1 MNAMKYIAHAGVKL
15 KNGVTGHTNYEW
27 NYIKTID
34 GIEYR
39 WKFGKDRTYEV
50 VAGLFDNKSDAL
62 IRAKTM
68 YVTLLFSL
76 LKGQFLLDN
85 AGCSTYEPRFFDKE
99 RDVDY
104 DSFQKTES
112 FFFWNKHLS
121 GGRYGPGVYEVES
134 SFDELEEYK
143 FFNFKLSVSYDSDL
157 TLDNVDEYVFVYNR
171 KAQELMSSIVV
182 ADAEMD
188 YGMKMTIYC
197 SILEHLSE
205 NGKKS
210 EAVQEEIDKIVKLV
224 KESGL
229 LTNEKDQL
237 ISYLNFGKELS
248 AIQKCRKLIEK
259 YAAPQ
264 YSKFLA
270 TKILSEAYSIRSAF
284 SHGDSIDSDRIN
296 ASHYM
301 KYLVLDVIKG
311 YMRELESSK
320 N

>member
-1 MNAMKYIAHAGVKL
+1 MKYIAHAGVKL
-15 KNGVTGHTNYEW
+15 KDGVTHFANYEW

-39 WKFGKDRTYEV
+39 WRLGKDRTYEV
-50 VAGLFDNKSDAL
+50 VAGLFDDKSDAL
-62 IRAKTM
+62 ISAKTM
-68 YVTLLFSL
+68 YITLLYSL
-76 LKGQFLLDN
+76 LKGRFSLAN

-104 DSFQKTES
+104 DSFQRTES

-121 GGRYGPGVYEVES
+121 GGRYGPGVYEVED
-134 SFDELEEYK
+134 SFDEFEEYK
-143 FFNFKLSVSYDSDL
+143 FLGFKLSVSYDSDL
-157 TLDNVDEYVFVYNR
+157 TFDNVDEYVFIYNR
-171 KAQELMSSIVV
+171 KAQELMNSIIV
-182 ADAEMD
+182 ADTEMD

-205 NGKKS
+205 DGKKS
-210 EAVQEEIDKIVKLV
+210 EAVQYEIDKIVKRV
-224 KESGL
+224 KESEL
-229 LTNEKDQL
+229 LASEKEQL
-237 ISYLNFGKELS
+237 INYLNLGKDLS
-248 AIQKCRKLIEK
+248 ASQKCRKLIEK

-264 YSKFLA
+264 YGKFLS

-284 SHGDSIDSDRIN
+284 SHGDSIDYDRIH

-301 KYLVLDVIKG
+301 KYMVLDVVKG
-311 YMRELESSK
+311 YMRNLESPK